1 MGTWIKETDIAIYL
15 MQGGYWISR
24 ITKYPSQ
31 TNPKEQVVN
40 IGSIRTWFM
49 RDDYPRA
56 MTVSIGTGAPEPQPM
71 PPPTPPP
78 LPTPPPPTPPQPV
91 GSINAAGL
99 EIVKGFEGLSLT
111 AYPDPGTGGE
121 PWTIG
126 YGHTSAAG
134 PPQVYQGLSITRA
147 EAEDILKR
155 DLKIYEKAVTDAV
168 TRPSTSDQFSAMV
181 SFTFNVGPGNFRS
194 STLLRKHNAGDF
206 AGASEEF
213 LKWVYAG
220 GNVMPGLQ
228 RRRQAERALYRSEN
242 WQQFL

>member
-40 IGSIRTWFM
+40 IGSIKSWFL
-49 RDDYPRA
+49 RNDYPRA

-71 PPPTPPP
+71 PPP
-78 LPTPPPPTPPQPV
+78 PPPPPPPPS
-91 GSINAAGL
+91 GSTINAAGL
-99 EIVKGFEGLSLT
+99 EIVKSFEGLELR

-134 PPQVYQGLSITRA
+134 PPRVQPGLTITRA
-147 EAEDILKR
+147 EAEEILKR
-155 DLKIYEKAVTDAV
+155 DLGVFEKAVAAAV
-168 TRPSTSDQFSAMV
+168 TRTPTSDQFSAMV
-181 SFTFNVGPGNFRS
+181 SFTFNVGAGAFRD

-206 AGASEEF
+206 AGAANEF
-213 LKWVYAG
+213 LRWVYAG
-220 GNVMPGLQ
+220 SQILPGLQ
-228 RRRQAERALYRSEN
+228 RRRNAERALYLSGN

>member
-24 ITKYPSQ
+24 ITKYPSSN
-31 TNPKEQVVN
+31 NPKEQVVN
-40 IGSIRTWFM
+40 VGSVKTWFQ

-56 MTVSIGTGAPEPQPM
+56 MTVSIGTGGPEPQPM
-71 PPPTPPP
+71 PPA
-78 LPTPPPPTPPQPV
+78 PPPPPPPPP
-91 GSINAAGL
+91 GNTINAAGL
-99 EIVKGFEGLSLT
+99 AIIKGFEGLSLS

-126 YGHTSAAG
+126 YGHTSSAG
-134 PPQVYQGLSITRA
+134 APQVYRGLTITRA
-147 EAEDILKR
+147 EAEEILKR
-155 DLKIYEKAVTDAV
+155 DLKKYEKAVSDAV
-168 TRPSTSDQFSAMV
+168 TRTLTSDQFSALV
-181 SFTFNVGPGNFRS
+181 SFTFNVGPSNLQS
-194 STLLRKHNAGDF
+194 STLLKKLNAGDM

-213 LKWVYAG
+213 AKWIYAG

-228 RRRQAERALYRSEN
+228 RRRKAERALFRSEN